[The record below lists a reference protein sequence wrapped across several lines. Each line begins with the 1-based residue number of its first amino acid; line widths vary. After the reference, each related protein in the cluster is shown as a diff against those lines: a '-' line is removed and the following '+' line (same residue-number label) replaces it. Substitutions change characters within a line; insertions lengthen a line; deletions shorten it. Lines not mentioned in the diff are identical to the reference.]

1 MKNHLLKYAG
11 IALLL
16 ALTVTGCRKDAFEGE
31 ETLESGATRVK
42 ISEGTNPSFF
52 LEAGSGIQKRKL
64 FTVTKAAAS
73 QAVNNA
79 AATITLTYAPD
90 LITKYNTD
98 HATGTPAVPDTY
110 EMLPEALY
118 TTFSGVTRTST
129 GYTINLAPGEFAKS
143 FDINLNFAAFDF
155 SKKYMLAFR
164 IAATGIDGEVTV
176 QNQLLA
182 IVGVKNAYDGVYS
195 VAAGTVT
202 RYTAPGVPA
211 GDALSGNMA
220 GNPDVRLATT
230 GASSLRIEGLNWAA
244 AGGGVGGVDP
254 ITLTINPTTNKVT
267 SISSGTAASMK
278 IVPGAVNEYDPAT
291 KTFTLNFDWNQ
302 TANKREILGLVI
314 TYKGS
319 R

>member
-1 MKNHLLKYAG
+1 MKNHFLKYTG
-11 IALLL
+11 IALLF
-16 ALTVTGCRKDAFEGE
+16 AITTVSCRKDAFEGT
-31 ETLESGATRVK
+31 ETLESGTTRVK

-52 LEAGSGIQKRKL
+52 LEAGSGVQQRKL
-64 FTVTKAAAS
+64 FTITKAAAS

-79 AATITLTYAPD
+79 PATVTLTYAPD
-90 LITKYNTD
+90 LIAKYNTE
-98 HATGTPAVPDTY
+98 HPTGNPAAPDTY

-118 TTFSGVTRTST
+118 TTLPGVTRTST
-129 GYTINLAPGEFAKS
+129 GYTISLAGGEFAKA
-143 FDINLNFAAFDF
+143 FNINLNFASFDF

-164 IAATGIDGEVTV
+164 ISATGIDGEYTV

-195 VAAGTVT
+195 VSAGTVT

-211 GDALSGNMA
+211 GDALSGSMA
-220 GNPDVRLATT
+220 GNPDVRLSTT
-230 GASSLRIEGLNWAA
+230 GANTVRIEGLNWAA
-244 AGGGVGGVDP
+244 SGGGVGGVDP
-254 ITLTINPTTNKVT
+254 ITMTINPTTYEVT
-267 SISSGTAASMK
+267 SISSGTASSMR
-278 IVPGAVNEYDPAT
+278 IVSGAINKYDPAT

-314 TYKGS
+314 KYKGS